1 VNRNKKEK
9 KSRISIGDILG
20 IAVVAAAAGFVTGLL
35 FAPQSGAKTRRILNT
50 AIAELA
56 DRFKFLLLE
65 ARVMSEELVEK
76 SRIKADEISS
86 KVKSKK

>member
-1 VNRNKKEK
+1 MNRNKKEK